1 MCYSKK
7 VMVMILALALALSL
21 CVSGFAAGSPTG
33 APSSAPTTAAP
44 TTAAPTTAAPTTAA
58 PTTAAPTVP
67 ADWYDANTVDHI
79 NKTVN
84 SRIYPNGEVGAAT
97 VFSVDSQA
105 GMKSAKNVS
114 FKVARDYY
122 TNLIPITQIGDGT
135 NGVFDS
141 EVGRVV
147 TEARVQSFPVD
158 GSGVTIAKYAFKG
171 SKVKVLKLKSNKI
184 TIQKNA
190 FNGTKT
196 KNPVI
201 YIYGSKKK
209 AKAFTF
215 KSGAFKGLNNKAKV
229 YVNPYAMSKTEFA
242 KLKKALKKA
251 GFKGTITRKAYHN

>member
-44 TTAAPTTAAPTTAA
+44 TSAAPSDAPTT
-58 PTTAAPTVP
+58 APTVP
-67 ADWYDANTVDHI
+67 AGWYDANTVDHI

-105 GMKSAKNVS
+105 GLKSAKNVS

-122 TNLIPITQIGDGT
+122 TNLIPVTQIGDGT

-158 GSGVTIAKYAFKG
+158 GSGVTIAEYAFKG

-184 TIQKNA
+184 TIKKNA

-201 YIYGSKKK
+201 YIYGSRKK

-215 KSGAFKGLNNKAKV
+215 KSGAFKGLNSKAKV
-229 YVNPYAMSKTEFA
+229 YVNPYTMSKTEFA
-242 KLKKALKKA
+242 KLKKALVKA

>member
-7 VMVMILALALALSL
+7 LMVMILALALALSL

-44 TTAAPTTAAPTTAA
+44 TTAAPTTAAPT
-58 PTTAAPTVP
+58 VP
-67 ADWYDANTVDHI
+67 ANWYDANTVDHI

-158 GSGVTIAKYAFKG
+158 GSGVTIAEYAFKG

-184 TIQKNA
+184 TIKKNA

-215 KSGAFKGLNNKAKV
+215 KSGAFKGLDNKAKV
-229 YVNPYAMSKTEFA
+229 YVNPYTMSKTEFA

>member
-44 TTAAPTTAAPTTAA
+44 TSAAPSDAPTT
-58 PTTAAPTVP
+58 APTVP
-67 ADWYDANTVDHI
+67 AGWYDANTVDHI

-105 GMKSAKNVS
+105 GLKSAKNVS

-122 TNLIPITQIGDGT
+122 TNLIPVTQIGDGT

-158 GSGVTIAKYAFKG
+158 GSGVTIAEYAFKG

-184 TIQKNA
+184 TIKKNA

-201 YIYGSKKK
+201 YIYGSRKK

-215 KSGAFKGLNNKAKV
+215 KSGAFKGLNSKAKV
-229 YVNPYAMSKTEFA
+229 YVNPYTMSKTEFA